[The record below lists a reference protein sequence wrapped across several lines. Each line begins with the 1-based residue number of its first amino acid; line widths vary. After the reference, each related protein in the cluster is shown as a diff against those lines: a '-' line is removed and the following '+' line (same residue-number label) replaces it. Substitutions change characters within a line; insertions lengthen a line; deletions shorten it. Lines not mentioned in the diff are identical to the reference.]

1 MTTYS
6 DSLLSQYFDIRPM
19 GVSVCDGIKPP
30 TEAFDALLLS
40 LGGDMDNL
48 RWQTAAACNLYER
61 YHRKQ
66 AHLIA
71 ASRFDCSPETIATW
85 CYIERKVPYNARVNG
100 LSIWFHK
107 LVATVANPTLQ
118 RVYLE
123 TCLEY
128 GWPESTFEQWLREQ
142 RQVEIPESHWQ
153 SDWQFEQEQQV
164 YNLTNEVTASKAKAV
179 MTQVSVSTIITRLD
193 SILKLSPIDASE
205 NMSHIL
211 AELKAIVEEL
221 RQL

>member
-1 MTTYS
+1 MTT
-6 DSLLSQYFDIRPM
+6 DLLNQYFDIRPM

-66 AHLIA
+66 AHLMA

-107 LVATVANPTLQ
+107 LVATVPDSALQ
-118 RVYLE
+118 RQYLE
-123 TCLEY
+123 TCLEHS
-128 GWPESTFEQWLREQ
+128 WSESVFEQWLREQ
-142 RQVEIPESHWQ
+142 RQVDIPESHWQ
-153 SDWQFEQEQQV
+153 TDRQFEQEQAV

-193 SILKLSPIDASE
+193 SILKLSLIDASE

-221 RQL
+221 KQL